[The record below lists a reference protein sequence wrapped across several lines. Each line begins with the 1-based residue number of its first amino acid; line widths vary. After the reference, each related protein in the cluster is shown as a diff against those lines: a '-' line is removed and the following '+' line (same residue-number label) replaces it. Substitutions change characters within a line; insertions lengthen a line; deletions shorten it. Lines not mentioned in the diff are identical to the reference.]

1 MNKWDKMAILLTN
14 ISENILNQ
22 DIIKESFSKLENLD
36 KLKGKEEITEIFFLN
51 ENTLK
56 QKWNFKNI
64 KVNSVKIDMS
74 KDMEELYNDI
84 NQIIEDILDKKEFM
98 NVIVDVNFLAYVI
111 LEILIKNFKIT
122 DVFIL
127 ENNKLKKAH
136 PCGCEAEY
144 IGY

>member
-1 MNKWDKMAILLTN
+1 MAILLTN